1 VAGPFVAL
9 NFGLVEID
17 WEATPSPLIT
27 MKVIGVD
34 GGLAV
39 GQAVSLA
46 ALRAGS

>member
-1 VAGPFVAL
+1 LPR
-9 NFGLVEID
+9 
-17 WEATPSPLIT
+17 ATPGPSRSGVACVLFSPLIT

-39 GQAVSLA
+39 EQAVSLA